1 MNKGKDKDQR
11 KEEEEKEGGES
22 KSQKGSV
29 WGAGQDG
36 DWEEEKK
43 TRVSLHLLEWELP
56 ELLFIN
62 ILQDPSGEIREED
75 RS

>member
-43 TRVSLHLLEWELP
+43 QECLSTCWNGS
-56 ELLFIN
+56 F
-62 ILQDPSGEIREED
+62 
-75 RS
+75 RSCSS